1 MSLTMY
7 GLQQLT
13 FICCRGH
20 FLPAYRSNI
29 QWRGKS
35 FSASVPSDSPQH
47 SKRPKRIPKL
57 ERRAM
62 VESLVDKY
70 RASNGGKFPTASS
83 IRQQTGG
90 SYYVVKAIIQE
101 LEYKAKHRPMKG
113 METFP
118 FKKTQENICTSSD
131 ARKEAPLVEK
141 SEGSVPVS
149 LESCTHQGQSL
160 FHFSEDQM
168 LKTLI
173 HSDEAH
179 DSPVMSAQMEE
190 SRDESL
196 SVDVSKR
203 NEFHIELTYDV
214 NHLNTETIKSVHP
227 MTDSVEKDIPK
238 VVENNHGFC
247 WRWGSVGSHSSWA
260 KPGITEDV
268 LKTFP
273 ESPMSREEITLP
285 ENPSLW
291 GNLRSMARGIIS
303 FFRKM

>member
-1 MSLTMY
+1 MGEEVRT
-7 GLQQLT
+7 G
-13 FICCRGH
+13 G
-20 FLPAYRSNI
+20 
-29 QWRGKS
+29 G
-35 FSASVPSDSPQH
+35 VG
-47 SKRPKRIPKL
+47 
-57 ERRAM
+57 
-62 VESLVDKY
+62 Y

-238 VVENNHGFC
+238 AGVG
-247 WRWGSVGSHSSWA
+247 GSVGSHSSWA

-273 ESPMSREEITLP
+273 GESDVKRGDVGVLIGTKGKDAQQSSNDNGSHKEDVNRKPEHEEPLP

>member
-1 MSLTMY
+1 M
-7 GLQQLT
+7 GEE
-13 FICCRGH
+13 
-20 FLPAYRSNI
+20 
-29 QWRGKS
+29 
-35 FSASVPSDSPQH
+35 
-47 SKRPKRIPKL
+47 
-57 ERRAM
+57 ERTGGG
-62 VESLVDKY
+62 VGY

-118 FKKTQENICTSSD
+118 FKKTEENICTSSD

-160 FHFSEDQM
+160 FHF
-168 LKTLI
+168 T
-173 HSDEAH
+173 H

-214 NHLNTETIKSVHP
+214 NHLNTEAIKSVHP

-247 WRWGSVGSHSSWA
+247 
-260 KPGITEDV
+260 ITEDM

-273 ESPMSREEITLP
+273 GESDVKRGDVGVLIGTKGKDAQQSSNDNGLTSKHPHLNLMEDVNRKPEHEESLP